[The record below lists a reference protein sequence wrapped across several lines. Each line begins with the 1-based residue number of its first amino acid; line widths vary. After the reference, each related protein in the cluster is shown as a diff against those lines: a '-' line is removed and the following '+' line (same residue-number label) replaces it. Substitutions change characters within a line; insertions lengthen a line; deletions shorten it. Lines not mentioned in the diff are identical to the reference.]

1 MDVKI
6 SEEKLEKIIDLVVNG
21 IGVDKS
27 DSFQSRSVTL
37 RYIEFL
43 TPGNRREVISRYYP
57 DINIVVVNDEKLY
70 DLVSVWVASHKLYD
84 IIKDEVIKRIYE
96 KYTKRYIKR
105 FKAVRYPDD
114 IRSIKYMSDE
124 DFNKK

>member
-1 MDVKI
+1 MEIKVSK
-6 SEEKLEKIIDLVVNG
+6 EKLEFLIDVVVNG

-114 IRSIKYMSDE
+114 IRSIKYVSNT
-124 DFNKK
+124 DFNKT

>member
-6 SEEKLEKIIDLVVNG
+6 SEEKLEKIIDVVVNG

-57 DINIVVVNDEKLY
+57 DINRVVVNDEKLY

-105 FKAVRYPDD
+105 LKAVRFPDE
-114 IRSIKYMSDE
+114 IRDIKYMSDT

>member
-1 MDVKI
+1 MEIKI
-6 SEEKLEKIIDLVVNG
+6 SEEKLEKIIDVVVNG
-21 IGVDKS
+21 IGVDKY
-27 DSFQSRSVTL
+27 DSFQSRSITL

-57 DINIVVVNDEKLY
+57 DINKVVVNDEKLY

-84 IIKDEVIKRIYE
+84 IIKDEVIKRIYR
-96 KYTKRYIKR
+96 KYTKR

-114 IRSIKYMSDE
+114 IQSIKYVSNT
-124 DFNKK
+124 DFNKT

>member
-6 SEEKLEKIIDLVVNG
+6 SEEKLEKIIDVVVNG
-21 IGVDKS
+21 IGVDKY
-27 DSFQSRSVTL
+27 DSFQSRSINL
-37 RYIEFL
+37 RYVEFL
-43 TPGNRREVISRYYP
+43 TPGNRRDVISRYYP
-57 DINIVVVNDEKLY
+57 DINRVVVNDEKLY

-96 KYTKRYIKR
+96 KYTKR

-114 IRSIKYMSDE
+114 IRSIKYVSNT
-124 DFNKK
+124 DFNKT

>member
-6 SEEKLEKIIDLVVNG
+6 SEEKLEKIIDVVVNG

-57 DINIVVVNDEKLY
+57 DINRVVVNDEKLY

-105 FKAVRYPDD
+105 LKAVRFPDE
-114 IRSIKYMSDE
+114 IRSIKYVSNT
-124 DFNKK
+124 DFNKT

>member
-6 SEEKLEKIIDLVVNG
+6 SEEKLEKIIDVVVNG
-21 IGVDKS
+21 IGVDKY
-27 DSFQSRSVTL
+27 DSFQSISITL

-57 DINIVVVNDEKLY
+57 DINKVVVNDEKLY

-84 IIKDEVIKRIYE
+84 IIKDEVIKRIYS
-96 KYTKRYIKR
+96 KYTKR
-105 FKAVRYPDD
+105 FNAVRYPDE
-114 IRSIKYMSDE
+114 IRDMKYMSDT